1 MRFNDLDIYNKSLNN
16 IILKSIQ
23 KELNKNNFIFSSTVK
38 KLENNLLK
46 KVGSNY
52 SVTTGSGSDSLT
64 LSLLSL
70 NISKEDEVIIPS
82 FSWLSVLE
90 SVLIVGAKP
99 IFIDTDLNTFNLD
112 ILDLK
117 KKITKKTKAVI
128 STSLFGRTCDLYSI
142 KNILKK
148 KKIILIEDGA
158 QNFGSILKGKN
169 SLNVA
174 DISCTSF
181 FPSKNLGAYGD
192 GGAVFSNKKKFI
204 KTIYKLRN
212 HGQSKYSIAST
223 DRPGL
228 NSRIGTIQA
237 SILLEKLKKI
247 KSKISKQNILYK
259 RYQNFFL
266 KENIAGFPLY
276 RNSSKIKDSYSSFN
290 IMVKKR
296 NKLISIFNKN
306 KIPFKVYYP
315 RPLYKQYK
323 LKKKIKL
330 KNTEFLCKSI
340 ISLPYN
346 DLSKKR
352 FNLVLRKLKKI
363 ITKDRKIFF
372 EKKT

>member
-38 KLENNLLK
+38 KLETNLLK

-117 KKITKKTKAVI
+117 KKITKKTNAVI

-148 KKIILIEDGA
+148 KK
-158 QNFGSILKGKN
+158 N
-169 SLNVA
+169 
-174 DISCTSF
+174 
-181 FPSKNLGAYGD
+181 
-192 GGAVFSNKKKFI
+192 
-204 KTIYKLRN
+204 
-212 HGQSKYSIAST
+212 
-223 DRPGL
+223 
-228 NSRIGTIQA
+228 
-237 SILLEKLKKI
+237 
-247 KSKISKQNILYK
+247 NI
-259 RYQNFFL
+259 N
-266 KENIAGFPLY
+266 
-276 RNSSKIKDSYSSFN
+276 
-290 IMVKKR
+290 
-296 NKLISIFNKN
+296 
-306 KIPFKVYYP
+306 
-315 RPLYKQYK
+315 
-323 LKKKIKL
+323 
-330 KNTEFLCKSI
+330 
-340 ISLPYN
+340 
-346 DLSKKR
+346 
-352 FNLVLRKLKKI
+352 
-363 ITKDRKIFF
+363 
-372 EKKT
+372 